1 MDESRKI
8 VKTEDV
14 EYKPDA
20 EKDWIINIKACAYR
34 RVARGGA
41 WLKADRLCGS
51 MRVGGC
57 GSSAHGNWACACG
70 KKAFCAHGALRQ
82 RHRSDRVERSVRG
95 AIHCVRART

>member
-41 WLKADRLCGS
+41 WLKADRLCWS
-51 MRVGGC
+51 MRFG
-57 GSSAHGNWACACG
+57 W
-70 KKAFCAHGALRQ
+70 R
-82 RHRSDRVERSVRG
+82 
-95 AIHCVRART
+95 